1 LFDSTSLS
9 REEENYSLSL
19 SLYFKKMDTAWLSS
33 WLTDLSLSEYVV
45 VFASA
50 GYTTPEQCATI
61 RDREALKS
69 IGVNKLGHLNRLC
82 RAIEKL
88 GSEINGGRGVVDSSM
103 TLPLSSS
110 GRDGSVSI
118 AGGGG
123 GGGRAT
129 TLQQSKSATMIPMS
143 GEGMY
148 VFVA

>member
-1 LFDSTSLS
+1 
-9 REEENYSLSL
+9 
-19 SLYFKKMDTAWLSS
+19 M
-33 WLTDLSLSEYVV
+33 
-45 VFASA
+45 VFANA

-69 IGVNKLGHLNRLC
+69 IGVNKLGHLNRLY

-88 GSEINGGRGVVDSSM
+88 GSEINGGGSLGGGGGVVDNSM
-103 TLPLSSS
+103 TLPLSNS
-110 GRDGSVSI
+110 GLDGGVFG
-118 AGGGG
+118 AGG

-129 TLQQSKSATMIPMS
+129 ALQQSKSATMIPMS